1 VPYYKKYTL
10 LFRRFFQLGMAN
22 NKHTL
27 SLHIK
32 ALKYKNIAEVGNSF
46 SDASNITEASDSPEK
61 I

>member
-1 VPYYKKYTL
+1 
-10 LFRRFFQLGMAN
+10 MAN